1 MYDTVEVVIVMNGTE
16 LQVLSDTV
24 DVEIE
29 TAEPTLF

>member
-16 LQVLSDTV
+16 LQALSDTV